1 MTDQI
6 CRIVYYILYTVEM
19 FLVGEAIFHDRVR
32 EKSRYAA
39 MAVMY
44 VGVIIPTVLYVEDHF
59 WIEIGLNIAIYICLF
74 QGRIAR
80 RLARFWG
87 VYIFTNILESMICG
101 VGMALLQPVLRQLD
115 INVADSNWFV
125 VLLAMMS
132 GACALVIVK
141 MECVKNIVNSFRAL
155 RWFQHIIIS
164 VIVLNA
170 IFLFAVSVALL
181 EKYGSHVGSAQ
192 YFATI
197 VMMGAIIVG
206 IVLFVYNVHRRDYFE
221 NQNRLKEEIIC
232 MHQQR
237 YQKIYENEK
246 ELRKFRHDI
255 RSHLGCLQLLLVEG
269 KTEKAVQYLQ
279 RIGKHFEELALFQY
293 HTGSEILDV
302 IIHQKYLETK
312 EKGIKMKLEG
322 RMDKTDSIDDYDLCI
337 LFSNALDN
345 CIEACGKMQN
355 AEKEIMISVL
365 THRKVLFFRFSN
377 PATLEMYSTLKQG
390 KTSKADWLRHGYGV
404 ENIRI
409 VVKRNGGE
417 LNYIWEEGILTLEI
431 FFEI

>member
-1 MTDQI
+1 M
-6 CRIVYYILYTVEM
+6 
-19 FLVGEAIFHDRVR
+19 
-32 EKSRYAA
+32 
-39 MAVMY
+39 
-44 VGVIIPTVLYVEDHF
+44 
-59 WIEIGLNIAIYICLF
+59 
-74 QGRIAR
+74 
-80 RLARFWG
+80 
-87 VYIFTNILESMICG
+87 
-101 VGMALLQPVLRQLD
+101 
-115 INVADSNWFV
+115 
-125 VLLAMMS
+125 
-132 GACALVIVK
+132 
-141 MECVKNIVNSFRAL
+141 
-155 RWFQHIIIS
+155 
-164 VIVLNA
+164 
-170 IFLFAVSVALL
+170 
-181 EKYGSHVGSAQ
+181 
-192 YFATI
+192 
-197 VMMGAIIVG
+197 
-206 IVLFVYNVHRRDYFE
+206 
-221 NQNRLKEEIIC
+221 
-232 MHQQR
+232 
-237 YQKIYENEK
+237 
-246 ELRKFRHDI
+246 
-255 RSHLGCLQLLLVEG
+255 
-269 KTEKAVQYLQ
+269 Q